1 MEESIVCTHRLRCCN
16 GCRKYDYSHAWLY
29 IPYHCWS
36 TDIPKHC
43 ISCRSVLWCLVFT
56 GAGVNYMIRTNINI
70 AIVAMVWNQDRN
82 GDNTAAVTECYQP
95 EFSQTHSMKF
105 NFSNVSSI
113 QERSEEETRFNW
125 DEKQQAYVLGAF
137 YWFYWSTQ
145 IPGGILSQRYGFK
158 VVFGCSNL
166 FICVTTFLI
175 PLFATVDPWALVAL
189 RMIQGLVGG
198 TAWPSL
204 HVAAGHWIPPK
215 ERSKFMSAIMGSSLG
230 AALTYPVCGL
240 IIYYLGWE
248 AVFYITGA
256 IGIIWFI
263 AWWLLV
269 FDTPN
274 DHPRISEKELK
285 YIQSSCG
292 RAVQKRKPPIP
303 WKSILTSVPMWM
315 NIFAQWGGIW
325 GLFTLLTQ
333 APTFFR
339 YIHGMNVRMTGILSG
354 IPHLC
359 RVIVAIIVSFFG
371 DYALKKEILSRTAV
385 RKVATTIC
393 TLFNGLFVLGLA
405 YSGCNSVAAIICL
418 TLSVSC
424 SGAVSTGP
432 LASLVDIG
440 PNFAG
445 VVLGITNMITVAPGF
460 ISPIIVGKLTYQNQT
475 SGQWQVV
482 FLISAI
488 MLFIAGI
495 LYLLFSSSDVQPWNS
510 SGIPEKEMKVL
521 NSKEPA
527 EEEEKLKLNN
537 ETVPDTENNCP

>member
-1 MEESIVCTHRLRCCN
+1 MKSSS
-16 GCRKYDYSHAWLY
+16 D
-29 IPYHCWS
+29 
-36 TDIPKHC
+36 C

-95 EFSQTHSMKF
+95 EVSQTHSMKF

-166 FICVTTFLI
+166 FMCVTTFLI

-248 AVFYITGA
+248 AVFYVTGA
-256 IGIIWFI
+256 IGIIWFT

-292 RAVQKRKPPIP
+292 RAVQKRKLPTP
-303 WKSILTSVPMWM
+303 WLKILTSIPVWLL
-315 NIFAQWGGIW
+315 ISVSWGCLW
-325 GLFTLLTQ
+325 GMYTLLTQ
-333 APTFFR
+333 APTYFQLV
-339 YIHGMNVRMTGILSG
+339 HGWSIRMNGFLSGLPHICRMALGIILSF
-354 IPHLC
+354 ICDTLLE
-359 RVIVAIIVSFFG
+359 RNIITS
-371 DYALKKEILSRTAV
+371 LSI
-385 RKVATTIC
+385 RKIAAGTC
-393 TLFNGLFVLGLA
+393 CFLQGLFLLGLA
-405 YSGCNSVAAIICL
+405 FSGCSSLAAIICL
-418 TLSVSC
+418 TAALATT
-424 SGAVSTGP
+424 GAESPGP
-432 LASLVDIG
+432 LAGIVDLS
-440 PNFAG
+440 PNYAG
-445 VVLGITNMITVAPGF
+445 AVMGFTNMLSVMPGF
-460 ISPIIVGKLTYQNQT
+460 ISPMIVGFLTYQNQ
-475 SGQWQVV
+475 SSSQWQMV
-482 FLISAI
+482 FIIAAAMALLPSL
-488 MLFIAGI
+488 LFICFGTNE
-495 LYLLFSSSDVQPWNS
+495 VQPWNT
-510 SGIPEKEMKVL
+510 
-521 NSKEPA
+521 A
-527 EEEEKLKLNN
+527 EEPITEEIQELKSKNPGKELITN
-537 ETVPDTENNCP
+537 EEVP

>member
-1 MEESIVCTHRLRCCN
+1 
-16 GCRKYDYSHAWLY
+16 
-29 IPYHCWS
+29 
-36 TDIPKHC
+36 
-43 ISCRSVLWCLVFT
+43 
-56 GAGVNYMIRTNINI
+56 MIRVNLNI
-70 AIVAMVWNQDRN
+70 AIVAMVKSRGHDKSNI
-82 GDNTAAVTECYQP
+82 
-95 EFSQTHSMKF
+95 SQTSECLQATTQETIAM
-105 NFSNVSSI
+105 NETNGSLLI
-113 QERSEEETRFNW
+113 QNLESRFDW
-125 DEKQQAYVLGAF
+125 DEHQQSLILGGFFWFHWVL
-137 YWFYWSTQ
+137 Q
-145 IPGGILSQRYGFK
+145 VPGGILAQRYGTK
-158 VVFGCSNL
+158 LVFGLSNWIGCL
-166 FICVTTFLI
+166 LAALI
-175 PLFATVDPWALVAL
+175 PACASINYQAIVVL
-189 RMIQGLVGG
+189 RVLQGIITGA
-198 TAWPSL
+198 AWPSM
-204 HVAAGHWIPPK
+204 HTMAASWIPPN
-215 ERSKFMSAIMGSSLG
+215 ERSKFVTAYLGSSVG
-230 AALTYPVCGL
+230 AAVTFPMCGFL
-240 IIYYLGWE
+240 IEWFDWPS
-248 AVFYITGA
+248 VFYTTGVLGTMWYLA
-256 IGIIWFI
+256 WYFI
-263 AWWLLV
+263 V
-269 FDTPN
+269 FDTPAK
-274 DHPRISEKELK
+274 HPRIAESERT
-285 YIQSSCG
+285 YIESSLG
-292 RAVQKRKPPIP
+292 YTVTKKKPPIP

-510 SGIPEKEMKVL
+510 SSIPEKEMKVL